1 MINSQTHF
9 LYPLCLFLFQ
19 SELRALSQRNAD
31 RSIEVANGIPPHQ
44 VTHTFSDH
52 LSPGASQTRPKEPK
66 QEIEVLQKIEDG
78 KPRVGQ
84 SGTDPK
90 TSSQS
95 PTAKVPLAK
104 MDSREPPKPPEK
116 HVRYTPA
123 VTVHRLPQGQVSN
136 GGQQRSVHQGG
147 VREHHGTQTSPL
159 ETPAPRRHA
168 PRPHSKEIR
177 SARLSNLGKLG
188 QDNTTYKTKQKARRG
203 LLNDYLNCL

>member
-1 MINSQTHF
+1 MK
-9 LYPLCLFLFQ
+9 

-31 RSIEVANGIPPHQ
+31 RGKEVDNGMPPHQ
-44 VTHTFSDH
+44 GPHTFSDH

-90 TSSQS
+90 TLSRS
-95 PTAKVPLAK
+95 PTTKVPLAK
-104 MDSREPPKPPEK
+104 MDSGEPLKAPEK

-123 VTVHRLPQGQVSN
+123 VTVHRLPQGQVSS
-136 GGQQRSVHQGG
+136 GGQQRSVQQGG
-147 VREHHGTQTSPL
+147 VKEHHGTQTSPL
-159 ETPAPRRHA
+159 DTPAPRRHA

-188 QDNTTYKTKQKARRG
+188 QVHFSYHRNTTSKTKQKAGRG
-203 LLNDYLNCL
+203 LLKDYLNGI